1 MAVVSQSIPNFLNG
15 ISQQTPTQRGINQG
29 EEQINCQ
36 NNIIKGLGKRP
47 PSEYIATLD
56 STNVFPNTTK
66 IWNIQRDENNKY
78 IVAFYNG
85 GVRVFDLQGNE
96 KTVSFPDGT
105 SYLTTT
111 NPKADLK
118 MVNIAD
124 FTFVSNKSITPAQSG
139 STTPAKVE
147 YFYVVFKVSNFG
159 REYAIHLTHPDLPY
173 GINAVIQMPDGSNA
187 STDTD
192 FRDTAKLIDI
202 FRYGTGSTYWNASSS
217 IEFKLVRADNG
228 ATLSTTQG
236 LSNYSAVT
244 AEFTFTEH
252 QSALRGYVV
261 DQNANYTVE
270 THDGAGNSELYAV
283 KDDIQDFTK
292 LPYYAKLGDK
302 IKVTGD
308 AGDTTSDYYV
318 NYAGNGVWEECIAPN
333 TSTGLDNSTMP
344 HALINNNNGT
354 FTFARQTY
362 VARDAGDGVS
372 NPDPSFVG
380 QTIQNLTFYKNRL
393 GILAGENLIL
403 SGNADFFNFF
413 ATTVTQ
419 VLDTDVID
427 VAASG
432 TTVNVLR
439 NSISFNETLLLFSDT
454 SQYKLASAAETI
466 TPTSAVLNEVSTFS
480 HNDEV
485 TPISSGRYA
494 YFAQKRNLN
503 TAIREYYSD
512 NDTLTNDGL
521 DVTVAVQTLIPNN
534 AYSILSNTTEDSLV
548 VLCSDTADT
557 QTAPYT
563 TGTAVSSANADTM
576 FIYKYFFDRG
586 EKVQTAWSK
595 WVFNG
600 TKIIGGM
607 VDQSFIF
614 LFVSEGTDTKLL
626 RIDLQDLS
634 NTTIGHNV
642 YVDMKTSVTGTY
654 DSATDK
660 TTFVSPYGA
669 KTGLIAVNSSTGA
682 DYTATNTTGSNYT
695 ILGNHTNLL
704 IGIPYES
711 KYTLSPQY
719 VREASGQGSIAVT
732 SGRYQIRTISFDY
745 EDTGFFQVEVTP
757 ENRDTFTTF
766 MNGYIVGLSGTID
779 NPAISSGTII
789 VPVQSRNT
797 LFTLDIKSSSH
808 LPMFIPSAEVEGYY
822 HRRSRRI

>member
-56 STNVFPNTTK
+56 ATNVFPNTTK
-66 IWNIQRDENNKY
+66 IWSIQRDENNKY
-78 IVAFYNG
+78 MAAFYNG

-96 KTVSFPDGT
+96 KTVSYPDGT

-111 NPKADLK
+111 NPKNDLK

-124 FTFVSNKSITPAQSG
+124 YTFVSNKSITPAQSG
-139 STTPAKVE
+139 TTTAAKEE
-147 YFYVVFKVSNFG
+147 YFYVVFKVTNFG

-173 GINAVIQMPDGSNA
+173 GINAIIQMPDGSDANH
-187 STDTD
+187 DTQ

-202 FRYGTGSTYWNASSS
+202 FRYGTSSTYWDASSS
-217 IEFKLVRADNG
+217 IEFKLTRNDTG
-228 ATLSTTQG
+228 ATLTTTQG
-236 LSNYSAVT
+236 LSSYSAIT
-244 AEFTFTEH
+244 AKFTFTEH

-261 DQNANYTVE
+261 DQNASYTVE
-270 THDGAGNSELYAV
+270 THDGAGNAELYAV
-283 KDDIQDFTK
+283 KDEIQDFTK
-292 LPYYAKLGDK
+292 LPYYAKLDDK

-318 NYAGNGVWEECIAPN
+318 NYVGNGVWEECIAPN
-333 TSTGLDNSTMP
+333 TSTGLNDATMP
-344 HALINNNNGT
+344 HALINNNDGT
-354 FTFARQTY
+354 FTFAKQSYTE
-362 VARDAGDGVS
+362 RDAGDDTT
-372 NPDPSFVG
+372 NPDPTFVG
-380 QTIQNLTFYKNRL
+380 QKIQNLTFYKNRL

-403 SGNADFFNFF
+403 SGNADYFNFF
-413 ATTVTQ
+413 GTTVTQ

-480 HNDEV
+480 HNANV
-485 TPISSGRYA
+485 TPVSSGRYA
-494 YFAQKRNLN
+494 YFSQVRNAN
-503 TAIREYYSD
+503 TAVREYYSD

-521 DVTVAVQTLIPNN
+521 DVTVAVQTLIPDN
-534 AYSILSNTTEDSLV
+534 AYSILSNTTEDSLI

-563 TGTAVSSANADTM
+563 TGTAVSPTNANTM
-576 FIYKYFFDRG
+576 YMYKYFFDRG

-595 WVFNG
+595 WQLDNV
-600 TKIIGGM
+600 KIIGGM
-607 VDQSFIF
+607 IDRSFVY
-614 LFVSEGTDTKLL
+614 LFVAEETDTKLL
-626 RIDLQDLS
+626 RIDLQDLADS
-634 NTTIGHNV
+634 TIGHNV
-642 YVDMKTSVTGTY
+642 YLDLKKAVTGTY

-660 TTFVSPYGA
+660 TTFTSPYGA
-669 KTGLIAVNSSTGA
+669 KTGLLAVNASTGA
-682 DYTATNTTGSNYT
+682 DYTATNTSGSTYT
-695 ILGNHTNLL
+695 IEGDHTNLI
-704 IGIPYES
+704 IGVPYES

-719 VREASGQGSIAVT
+719 VRESSGQGSIAVT

-745 EDTGFFQVEVTP
+745 ENSGFFQVEVTP
-757 ENRDTFTTF
+757 ENRDTYTTF
-766 MNGYIVGLSGTID
+766 MNGYIIGLSGAVD

>member
-1 MAVVSQSIPNFLNG
+1 M
-15 ISQQTPTQRGINQG
+15 
-29 EEQINCQ
+29 
-36 NNIIKGLGKRP
+36 
-47 PSEYIATLD
+47 
-56 STNVFPNTTK
+56 
-66 IWNIQRDENNKY
+66 
-78 IVAFYNG
+78 
-85 GVRVFDLQGNE
+85 
-96 KTVSFPDGT
+96 
-105 SYLTTT
+105 
-111 NPKADLK
+111 
-118 MVNIAD
+118 
-124 FTFVSNKSITPAQSG
+124 
-139 STTPAKVE
+139 
-147 YFYVVFKVSNFG
+147 
-159 REYAIHLTHPDLPY
+159 
-173 GINAVIQMPDGSNA
+173 
-187 STDTD
+187 
-192 FRDTAKLIDI
+192 
-202 FRYGTGSTYWNASSS
+202 
-217 IEFKLVRADNG
+217 
-228 ATLSTTQG
+228 
-236 LSNYSAVT
+236 
-244 AEFTFTEH
+244 
-252 QSALRGYVV
+252 
-261 DQNANYTVE
+261 
-270 THDGAGNSELYAV
+270 
-283 KDDIQDFTK
+283 
-292 LPYYAKLGDK
+292 
-302 IKVTGD
+302 
-308 AGDTTSDYYV
+308 
-318 NYAGNGVWEECIAPN
+318 
-333 TSTGLDNSTMP
+333 
-344 HALINNNNGT
+344 
-354 FTFARQTY
+354 
-362 VARDAGDGVS
+362 
-372 NPDPSFVG
+372 
-380 QTIQNLTFYKNRL
+380 
-393 GILAGENLIL
+393 
-403 SGNADFFNFF
+403 
-413 ATTVTQ
+413 
-419 VLDTDVID
+419 
-427 VAASG
+427 AASG

-521 DVTVAVQTLIPNN
+521 DVTVAVQTLIPDN

-563 TGTAVSSANADTM
+563 TGTAVSPTNADTM

-745 EDTGFFQVEVTP
+745 EDSGFFQVEVTP

-766 MNGYIVGLSGTID
+766 MNGYVVGLSGTID

-789 VPVQSRNT
+789 VPVQRFNETRN
-797 LFTLDIKSSSH
+797 DH
-808 LPMFIPSAEVEGYY
+808 Q
-822 HRRSRRI
+822 

>member
-56 STNVFPNTTK
+56 ATNVFPNTTK
-66 IWNIQRDENNKY
+66 IWSIQRDENNKY
-78 IVAFYNG
+78 MAAFYNG

-96 KTVSFPDGT
+96 KTVSYPDGT

-111 NPKADLK
+111 NPKDDLK

-124 FTFVSNKSITPAQSG
+124 YTFVSNKSITPAQSG
-139 STTPAKVE
+139 TTTAAKSE
-147 YFYVVFKVSNFG
+147 YFYVVFKVTNFG

-173 GINAVIQMPDGSNA
+173 GINAIIQMPDGSDANH
-187 STDTD
+187 DTQ

-202 FRYGTGSTYWNASSS
+202 FRYGTSSTYWDASSS
-217 IEFKLVRADNG
+217 IEFKLTRADTN
-228 ATLSTTQG
+228 AVLSNSQG
-236 LSNYSAVT
+236 LSSYSAVT

-261 DQNANYTVE
+261 DQNASYTVE
-270 THDGAGNSELYAV
+270 THDGAGNAELYAV
-283 KDDIQDFTK
+283 KDEIQDFTK
-292 LPYYAKLGDK
+292 LPYYAKLDDK

-318 NYAGNGVWEECIAPN
+318 NYVGNGVWEECIAPN
-333 TSTGLDNSTMP
+333 TSTGLNDATMP
-344 HALINNNNGT
+344 HALINNNDGT
-354 FTFARQTY
+354 FTFAKQSYTE
-362 VARDAGDGVS
+362 RDAGDDTT
-372 NPDPSFVG
+372 NPDPTFVG
-380 QTIQNLTFYKNRL
+380 QKIQNLTFYKNRL

-403 SGNADFFNFF
+403 SGNADYFNFF
-413 ATTVTQ
+413 GTTVTQ

-480 HNDEV
+480 HNANV
-485 TPISSGRYA
+485 TPVSSGRYA
-494 YFAQKRNLN
+494 YFSQVRNAN
-503 TAIREYYSD
+503 TAVREYYSD

-521 DVTVAVQTLIPNN
+521 DVTVAVQTLIPDN
-534 AYSILSNTTEDSLV
+534 AYSILSNTTEDSLI

-563 TGTAVSSANADTM
+563 TGTAVSPTNANTM
-576 FIYKYFFDRG
+576 YMYKYFFDRG

-595 WVFNG
+595 WQLDNV
-600 TKIIGGM
+600 KIIGGM
-607 VDQSFIF
+607 IDRSFVY
-614 LFVSEGTDTKLL
+614 LFVAEGTDTKLL
-626 RIDLQDLS
+626 RIDLQDLADS
-634 NTTIGHNV
+634 TIGHNV
-642 YVDMKTSVTGTY
+642 YIDLKKAVTGTY

-660 TTFVSPYGA
+660 TTFTSPYGA
-669 KTGLIAVNSSTGA
+669 KTGLLAVNASTGA
-682 DYTATNTTGSNYT
+682 DYTATNTSGSTYT
-695 ILGNHTNLL
+695 IEGDHTNLI
-704 IGIPYES
+704 IGVPYES

-719 VREASGQGSIAVT
+719 VRESSGQGAIAVT

-745 EDTGFFQVEVTP
+745 ENSGFFQVEVTP
-757 ENRDTFTTF
+757 ENRDTYTTF
-766 MNGYIVGLSGTID
+766 MNGYIIGLTGAVD

>member
-56 STNVFPNTTK
+56 ATNVFPNTTK
-66 IWNIQRDENNKY
+66 IWSIQRDENNKY

-85 GVRVFDLQGNE
+85 GVKVFDLQGNE
-96 KTVSFPDGT
+96 KTVSYPDGT

-111 NPKADLK
+111 NPKDDLK

-124 FTFVSNKSITPAQSG
+124 YTFVSNKSITPAQNG
-139 STTPAKVE
+139 TTTSDKNE
-147 YFYVVFKVSNFG
+147 YFYVVFKVTNFG

-173 GINAVIQMPDGSNA
+173 GINAIIQMPDGSDANH
-187 STDTD
+187 DTQ

-202 FRYGTGSTYWNASSS
+202 FRYGTSSTYWDSSSS
-217 IEFKLVRADNG
+217 IEFKLTREDTG
-228 ATLSTTQG
+228 ATLTTTQG
-236 LSNYSAVT
+236 LSTYST
-244 AEFTFTEH
+244 LRTEFSFTEH
-252 QSALRGYVV
+252 QSSLRGYVK

-283 KDDIQDFTK
+283 KDEIQDFTK
-292 LPYYAKLGDK
+292 LPYYAKLNDK

-318 NYAGNGVWEECIAPN
+318 NYVGNGVWEECIAPN
-333 TSTGLDNSTMP
+333 TNRGLNDATMP
-344 HALINNNNGT
+344 HALINNNDGT
-354 FTFARQTY
+354 FTFAQQTY
-362 VARDAGDGVS
+362 TERDAGDETT
-372 NPDPSFVG
+372 NPDPTFVG

-393 GILAGENLIL
+393 GILAGENLVL
-403 SGNADFFNFF
+403 SGNADYFNFF

-480 HNDEV
+480 HNANV
-485 TPISSGRYA
+485 TPVSSGRYA
-494 YFAQKRNLN
+494 YFSQVRNAN
-503 TAIREYYSD
+503 TAVREYYSD

-521 DVTVAVQTLIPNN
+521 DVTVAVQTLIPDN
-534 AYSILSNTTEDSLV
+534 AYSILSNTTEDSLI

-563 TGTAVSSANADTM
+563 TGTAVSPTNANTM
-576 FIYKYFFDRG
+576 YMYKYFFDRG

-595 WVFNG
+595 WQLDNV
-600 TKIIGGM
+600 KIIGGM
-607 VDQSFIF
+607 IDRSFVY
-614 LFVSEGTDTKLL
+614 LFVAEGTDTKLL
-626 RIDLQDLS
+626 RIDLQDLADS
-634 NTTIGHNV
+634 TIGHNV
-642 YVDMKTSVTGTY
+642 YVDLKTTATGTY
-654 DSATDK
+654 DSVTDL
-660 TTFVSPYGA
+660 TTFTSPYGA
-669 KTGLIAVNSSTGA
+669 KTGLIAVNASTGA
-682 DYTATNTTGSNYT
+682 NYTATNTTGSTYT
-695 ILGNHTNLL
+695 IQGDHTSL
-704 IGIPYES
+704 IIGVPYES

-719 VREASGQGSIAVT
+719 VRESSGQGAIAVT

-745 EDTGFFQVEVTP
+745 ENSGFFQVEVTP
-757 ENRDTFTTF
+757 ENRDTYTTF
-766 MNGYIVGLSGTID
+766 MNGYIIGLSGAVD

>member
-56 STNVFPNTTK
+56 ATNVFPNTTK
-66 IWNIQRDENNKY
+66 IWSIQRDENNKY
-78 IVAFYNG
+78 MAAFYNG

-96 KTVSFPDGT
+96 KTVSYPDGT

-111 NPKADLK
+111 SPKNDFK

-124 FTFVSNKSITPAQSG
+124 YTFVSNKSITPAQSG
-139 STTPAKVE
+139 TTTAAKEE
-147 YFYVVFKVSNFG
+147 YFYVVFKVTNFG

-173 GINAVIQMPDGSNA
+173 GINAIIQMPDGSDANH
-187 STDTD
+187 DTQ

-202 FRYGTGSTYWNASSS
+202 FRYGTSSTYWDASSS
-217 IEFKLVRADNG
+217 IQFKLTRADTN
-228 ATLSTTQG
+228 AVLSNSQG
-236 LSNYSAVT
+236 LSSYSAVT

-261 DQNANYTVE
+261 DQNASYTVE
-270 THDGAGNSELYAV
+270 THDGAGNAELYAV
-283 KDDIQDFTK
+283 KDEIQDFTK
-292 LPYYAKLGDK
+292 LPYYAKLNDK

-318 NYAGNGVWEECIAPN
+318 NYVGNGVWEECIAPN
-333 TSTGLDNSTMP
+333 TSTGLNDATMP
-344 HALINNNNGT
+344 HALINNNDGT
-354 FTFARQTY
+354 FTFAKQSYTE
-362 VARDAGDGVS
+362 RDAGDDTT
-372 NPDPSFVG
+372 NPDPTFVG
-380 QTIQNLTFYKNRL
+380 QKIQNLTFYKNRL

-403 SGNADFFNFF
+403 SGNADYFNFF
-413 ATTVTQ
+413 GTTVTQ

-480 HNDEV
+480 HNANV
-485 TPISSGRYA
+485 TPVSSGRYA
-494 YFAQKRNLN
+494 YFSQVRNAN
-503 TAIREYYSD
+503 TAVREYYSD

-521 DVTVAVQTLIPNN
+521 DVTVAVQTLIPDN
-534 AYSILSNTTEDSLV
+534 AYSILSNTTEDSLI

-563 TGTAVSSANADTM
+563 TGTAVSPTNANTM
-576 FIYKYFFDRG
+576 YMYKYFFDRG

-595 WVFNG
+595 WQLDNV
-600 TKIIGGM
+600 KIIGGM
-607 VDQSFIF
+607 IDRSFVY
-614 LFVSEGTDTKLL
+614 LFVAEGTDTKLL
-626 RIDLQDLS
+626 RIDLQDLADS
-634 NTTIGHNV
+634 TIGHNV
-642 YVDMKTSVTGTY
+642 YLDLKKAVTGTY

-660 TTFVSPYGA
+660 TTFTSPYGA
-669 KTGLIAVNSSTGA
+669 KTGLLAVNASTGA
-682 DYTATNTTGSNYT
+682 DYTATNTSGSTYT
-695 ILGNHTNLL
+695 IEGDHTNLI
-704 IGIPYES
+704 IGVPYES

-719 VREASGQGSIAVT
+719 VRESSGQGAIAVT

-745 EDTGFFQVEVTP
+745 ENSGFFQVEVTP
-757 ENRDTFTTF
+757 ENRDTYTTF
-766 MNGYIVGLSGTID
+766 MNGYIIGLSGAVD